1 MFVHPSN
8 CNIYPY
14 THELKEQLF
23 IDLKDDKCYEE
34 VVHDVEKD
42 VFEVPDIEFE
52 SQNQSQGL
60 GHSSK
65 RAQLLAK
72 LKYIRSQGKA
82 LRLSVRD
89 FKARLRDEFHMYS
102 LEQPCDLPVNPY
114 DW

>member
-1 MFVHPSN
+1 MHLSN
-8 CNIYPY
+8 CNIYPN
-14 THELKEQLF
+14 TNELKEQLF

-42 VFEVPDIEFE
+42 VFEVPDIELE

-60 GHSSK
+60 GHSSR

-72 LKYIRSQGKA
+72 LKYIRSQGQA
-82 LRLSVRD
+82 PRLSMRD
-89 FKARLRDEFHMYS
+89 FKTRLRDEFHMYS
-102 LEQPCDLPVNPY
+102 LEQPCDLPVNQY

>member
-14 THELKEQLF
+14 IHELKEQLF

-42 VFEVPDIEFE
+42 VFEVPDIELE

-60 GHSSK
+60 GHSSR

-102 LEQPCDLPVNPY
+102 LEQPCDLPVNQY

>member
-42 VFEVPDIEFE
+42 VFEVPDIELE

-60 GHSSK
+60 GHSSR

-72 LKYIRSQGKA
+72 LKYIRSQG
-82 LRLSVRD
+82 
-89 FKARLRDEFHMYS
+89 
-102 LEQPCDLPVNPY
+102 
-114 DW
+114 